1 MMIIAGYIG
10 MAILGGL
17 IGWLLAGMLFNF
29 RKWQEKKNIL
39 KNIEKQKLDTFF
51 IPNKHGKSDE
61 VSLKQ
66 IVGLQPKYVETN
78 EPDEGYNDHT
88 IEKS

>member
-1 MMIIAGYIG
+1 
-10 MAILGGL
+10 LK
-17 IGWLLAGMLFNF
+17 
-29 RKWQEKKNIL
+29 RKIN
-39 KNIEKQKLDTFF
+39 TFF